1 MLNKV
6 HHIAIICSN
15 YEISKKFYL
24 EVLGLEI
31 IQEVYREERDSYKLD
46 LALNG
51 EYIIELFSF
60 PNPPKRVSRPEAAG
74 LRHLCFEVEDIE
86 KEVEIIRRKEVN
98 TEEIRIDEI
107 IATGGV
113 AKKSPFIMQIL
124 ANVMNKPIKVARS
137 LQTVARGAA
146 IFAAVQSGIYKT
158 AEEAQQ
164 YMLDE
169 FEKEYFPEPEK
180 VAIYEEL
187 FREYE
192 KVGNFLEKE
201 VYDK

>member
-60 PNPPKRVSRPEAAG
+60 PNPPKRPSRPESCG
-74 LRHLCFEVEDIE
+74 LRHLAFAVENVEEKRTELLQKGIDCEEV
-86 KEVEIIRRKEVN
+86 
-98 TEEIRIDEI
+98 RIDEFTDKKFFF
-107 IATGGV
+107 IAD
-113 AKKSPFIMQIL
+113 PDDL
-124 ANVMNKPIKVARS
+124 P
-137 LQTVARGAA
+137 L
-146 IFAAVQSGIYKT
+146 
-158 AEEAQQ
+158 
-164 YMLDE
+164 E
-169 FEKEYFPEPEK
+169 F
-180 VAIYEEL
+180 YEM
-187 FREYE
+187 
-192 KVGNFLEKE
+192 
-201 VYDK
+201 